1 MSGRALVL
9 LGGGGHAAV
18 VADAARS
25 SGWTVLGFFDDN
37 PQTGSSGPP
46 GLARLGTIGDAAKT
60 GAALAHAAVG
70 SPALR
75 RRWLDAMGG
84 RVAPA
89 IVHAAAVVS
98 PSATIAEG
106 AFIGPGAIVNAR
118 ASIGRG
124 AIVNSGAIVEHDC
137 VLGAFC
143 HVAPGAALGGGV
155 HVGAEALVGINAAV
169 RPGIRVEAQSTVGAG
184 AVVTRDVPQGATAT
198 GVPAR

>member
-1 MSGRALVL
+1 MSGRSLVL

-25 SGWTVLGFFDDN
+25 AGWTVLGFFDDN
-37 PQTGSSGPP
+37 PQTGLSGPP
-46 GLARLGTIGDAAKT
+46 GVSRLGAISDALLIGR
-60 GAALAHAAVG
+60 GLAHAAVG

-75 RRWLDAMGG
+75 RRWLDAMGD

-89 IVHAAAVVS
+89 IVHAGAIVS

-106 AFIGPGAIVNAR
+106 AFIGPGAVVNAR
-118 ASIGRG
+118 ASVGRG

-137 VLGAFC
+137 VLEPFC

-155 HVGAEALVGINAAV
+155 HVGAESLVGIKAAV
-169 RPGIRVEAQSTVGAG
+169 RPGIRIEAHATVGAG

-198 GVPAR
+198 GIPAR